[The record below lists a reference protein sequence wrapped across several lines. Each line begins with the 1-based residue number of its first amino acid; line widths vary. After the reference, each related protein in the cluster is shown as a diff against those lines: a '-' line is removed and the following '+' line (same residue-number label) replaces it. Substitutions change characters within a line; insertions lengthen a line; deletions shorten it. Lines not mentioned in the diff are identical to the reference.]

1 MVYVLMLSL
10 DASVYLCDFM
20 YGLLLKCLL
29 MLYGYVNVVYELL
42 V

>member
-1 MVYVLMLSL
+1 MRN
-10 DASVYLCDFM
+10 LCDFM

-29 MLYGYVNVVYELL
+29 MLYGLYGYVNVVYELL